1 MHEGSSLCTAILPPP
16 SAAVALLQASMNV
29 TTLNP
34 ACLRK
39 IAIESDERLQ
49 MPLLFYQVGT
59 ADNMNLFNTAV
70 HWLASARPVEPSAMV
85 HGWHRCTWSL
95 YMCDIAN
102 MENMDGPALQ
112 HPAKLIG
119 KVSTATAG

>member
-1 MHEGSSLCTAILPPP
+1 
-16 SAAVALLQASMNV
+16 MNV
-29 TTLNP
+29 TTSNP

-70 HWLASARPVEPSAMV
+70 HWLASARPVEPRRPWYMDASLYIDGIAV
-85 HGWHRCTWSL
+85 HGRFTCRISLIWKTWRSQL
-95 YMCDIAN
+95 
-102 MENMDGPALQ
+102 
-112 HPAKLIG
+112 
-119 KVSTATAG
+119 TR

>member
-95 YMCDIAN
+95 YI
-102 MENMDGPALQ
+102 
-112 HPAKLIG
+112 
-119 KVSTATAG
+119 V